1 MSPHRRCLLNLVLF
15 HKQINSHNKTIG
27 FFNIFFI
34 VREQCRV
41 LFPYTAANSDELTL
55 TEGDVVTI
63 VSRDVPDQGWWRGE
77 LRGRIGLF
85 PDNFVTVLPLPG
97 IISYIPY

>member
-1 MSPHRRCLLNLVLF
+1 MFIL
-15 HKQINSHNKTIG
+15 
-27 FFNIFFI
+27 FI

-63 VSRDVPDQGWWRGE
+63 VSRDVPDQGWWKGE

-97 IISYIPY
+97 NIS